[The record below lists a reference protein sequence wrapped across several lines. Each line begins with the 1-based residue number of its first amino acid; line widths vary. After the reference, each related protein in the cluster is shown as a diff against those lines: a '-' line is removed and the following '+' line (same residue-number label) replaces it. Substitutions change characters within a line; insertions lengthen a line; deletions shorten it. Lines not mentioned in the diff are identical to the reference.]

1 MLNKIKENA
10 EVKMTKAE
18 VVGFGDDRVFIHLQY
33 TVKDDWGR
41 KIVDFPK
48 VGLPICTCRICLEEP
63 PSPFTF
69 EKPTYSAIK
78 MYSDE
83 AMLFPDDM
91 WTKLWG
97 ETILETYEKEMTL
110 EEIEMELGYPIKII
124 KERRNKDVK

>member
-1 MLNKIKENA
+1 MLNRIKKNA

-18 VVGFGDDRVFIHLQY
+18 VVGFEDNRVFIHLQY
-33 TVKDDWGR
+33 TVKDDCEK

-48 VGLPICTCRICLEEP
+48 VGLPICTSRICLEEP

-69 EKPTYSAIK
+69 EEPTYFAIK
-78 MYSDE
+78 MYFDE
-83 AMLFPDDM
+83 AMLFPDDIG
-91 WTKLWG
+91 TKWS

-110 EEIEMELGYPIKII
+110 EEIEMKLGYPIKII